1 MWIYHGHKRANL
13 FPAWAGV
20 ILMYVRTFSQKTTFP
35 RMGGGDPE
43 RGVKYSRAEIFSP
56 HGRG

>member
-1 MWIYHGHKRANL
+1 MMVL

-20 ILMYVRTFSQKTTFP
+20 TPIDETDKKMYGAFP
-35 RMGGGDPE
+35 RMGGGDPNDKSWNCW
-43 RGVKYSRAEIFSP
+43 GYIFSP